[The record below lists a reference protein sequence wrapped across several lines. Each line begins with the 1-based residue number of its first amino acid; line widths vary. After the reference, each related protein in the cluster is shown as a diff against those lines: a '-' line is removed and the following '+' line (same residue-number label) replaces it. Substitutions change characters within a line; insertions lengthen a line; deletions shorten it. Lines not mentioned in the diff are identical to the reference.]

1 MKGVTKLRAFRYDR
15 ASTLRDV
22 ARRNRG
28 PVPEGV
34 YHVWRRTA
42 GPTQMYR
49 DDTDRT
55 LFCRRLAGSIAKY
68 NWTLLGFVLMPT
80 HFHLILEVGHNM
92 LQPGMRD
99 TFGPYAQEFNRRH
112 GRSGHL
118 KAGPYKLRRI
128 GDEVALDVAVRYVA
142 RNPVRAKLCLQPQDW
157 TWSSYRG
164 TAGLAPKFP
173 FVDDELVLASF
184 AEDRV
189 QAVRRLRAFVEVV

>member
-1 MKGVTKLRAFRYDR
+1 LKGVTKLRAFRDEGR
-15 ASTLRDV
+15 TTLRDV

-34 YHVWRRTA
+34 YHVWRRSA

-55 LFCRRLAGSIAKY
+55 LFCRRLAGTIAKY
-68 NWTLLGFVLMPT
+68 EWTLVGFVLMPT
-80 HFHLILEVGHNM
+80 HFHLIVEVRDDV

-128 GDEVALDVAVRYVA
+128 IDEVALDVAVRYVA

-164 TAGLAPKFP
+164 TAGLAPRFP
-173 FVDDELVLASF
+173 FVDDELALASF
-184 AEDRV
+184 AEDRAK
-189 QAVRRLRAFVEVV
+189 AVPRLRAFVEAL

>member
-1 MKGVTKLRAFRYDR
+1 LKGVTKLRALRHEGGT
-15 ASTLRDV
+15 TLRGM
-22 ARRNRG
+22 ARPNRG

-34 YHVWRRTA
+34 YHVWRRSA

-55 LFCRRLAGSIAKY
+55 LFCRRLAGTIAKY
-68 NWTLLGFVLMPT
+68 QWTLVGFVLMPT
-80 HFHLILEVGHNM
+80 HFHLIVEVGDDV

-118 KAGPYKLRRI
+118 KAAPYKLRRI
-128 GDEVALDVAVRYVA
+128 IDEVELEVAVRYVA
-142 RNPVRAKLCLQPQDW
+142 RNPVRDKLCLQPQDW

-164 TAGLAPKFP
+164 SAGLAPPFP
-173 FVDDELVLASF
+173 FVDDELALASF
-184 AEDRV
+184 AEDRAK
-189 QAVRRLRAFVEVV
+189 AVPRLRAFVEAL